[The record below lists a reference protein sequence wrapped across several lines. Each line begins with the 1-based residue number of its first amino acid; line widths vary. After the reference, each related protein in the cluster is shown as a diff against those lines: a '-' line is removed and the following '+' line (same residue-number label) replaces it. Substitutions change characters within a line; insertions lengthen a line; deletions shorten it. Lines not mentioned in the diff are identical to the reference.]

1 MKQRFLAL
9 LVALAVAALA
19 HLSGQIATP
28 AQTKPACVQKDLAK
42 TKAGTIPRTPDGHPD
57 LPRDLD
63 QRDAYTLGTPVG
75 MTPDRAWIDRRS
87 RTNALPRNYDRCR
100 IRGAGESSP
109 LIDKYWSN

>member
-28 AQTKPACVQKDLAK
+28 AQTKPAAVQKDLAAK

-57 LPRDLD
+57 L
-63 QRDAYTLGTPVG
+63 QGIWTNATLTPVE
-75 MTPDRAWIDRRS
+75 R
-87 RTNALPRNYDRCR
+87 
-100 IRGAGESSP
+100 P
-109 LIDKYWSN
+109 LA